1 MDQTEEVK
9 EVAKTR
15 PPLFFVLLVILLIG
29 IFISG
34 LKWIFTLGASDV
46 GSTSFLVFDY
56 AVGLTMI
63 FLPCTLPLAFVIVPM
78 VMGRSYQKGIGMALA
93 FGLGV
98 TITLSFYGA
107 LIGLLGQL
115 LGIHQVETAKN
126 ILYAVAGFL
135 AILFALGELGL
146 IKFQSPTYG
155 GGVPQFVL
163 KQKDLLKALL
173 LGLFLGNVG
182 VGCPNPL
189 FNAVIIPQ
197 IVATGSPFQG
207 LVIML
212 VQALG
217 RITPLFILAFLAI
230 LGINATSF
238 LVKHKEKVTQ
248 VTAWTTLFVGGF
260 LLTLGVFGHDWWTLS
275 GIHSLGEKITQEG
288 TITDLLGSKVQQFG
302 HTHSAPVGGSS
313 WLFGLPIS
321 LGTPVLIISWVF
333 PMLWYLV
340 KREKNLVSVPQEQQ
354 ATERKYLGLLTWFFV
369 SIFAI
374 IITIV
379 GFLLP
384 HMFTA
389 HWSEKATDRHDEEMN
404 TVQNIN
410 ATTSDFHSV
419 LSSQSEIQASKPF
432 VLKISLYDKKGLPI
446 TDLQLDHERILHV
459 ILVSEDLNEFKHVH
473 PEDSKDFI
481 VGTQANEFEVPLTV
495 SKAGRYRVLID
506 GSRKGMG
513 GVFDT
518 VWLEV
523 SGGKQLVAI
532 TKDLSRTRIF
542 DGYEVTLG
550 IDSDKI
556 KAGHD
561 SHLNYSIKK
570 DGIAVFDTDEYLGA
584 DMHLVFAP
592 ADLSTMIHA
601 HGMKEKTDSSI
612 EAHETFSFPG
622 LWKIYGQFQHKG
634 KVVTTEF
641 MVEVEQEINPMV
653 QPQTHMDDHGH

>member
-1 MDQTEEVK
+1 
-9 EVAKTR
+9 
-15 PPLFFVLLVILLIG
+15 
-29 IFISG
+29 
-34 LKWIFTLGASDV
+34 
-46 GSTSFLVFDY
+46 
-56 AVGLTMI
+56 
-63 FLPCTLPLAFVIVPM
+63 
-78 VMGRSYQKGIGMALA
+78 MALA

-248 VTAWTTLFVGGF
+248 VTAWTTLFV
-260 LLTLGVFGHDWWTLS
+260 
-275 GIHSLGEKITQEG
+275 
-288 TITDLLGSKVQQFG
+288 
-302 HTHSAPVGGSS
+302 
-313 WLFGLPIS
+313 
-321 LGTPVLIISWVF
+321 
-333 PMLWYLV
+333 
-340 KREKNLVSVPQEQQ
+340 
-354 ATERKYLGLLTWFFV
+354 

-374 IITIV
+374 IIAIV

-584 DMHLVFAP
+584 D
-592 ADLSTMIHA
+592 
-601 HGMKEKTDSSI
+601 
-612 EAHETFSFPG
+612 
-622 LWKIYGQFQHKG
+622 
-634 KVVTTEF
+634 
-641 MVEVEQEINPMV
+641 
-653 QPQTHMDDHGH
+653 